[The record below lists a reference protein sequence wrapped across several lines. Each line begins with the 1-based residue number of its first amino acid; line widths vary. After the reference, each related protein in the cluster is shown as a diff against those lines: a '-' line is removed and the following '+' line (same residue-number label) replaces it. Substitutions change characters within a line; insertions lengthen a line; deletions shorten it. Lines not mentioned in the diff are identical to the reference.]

1 MFSLSLKAQDC
12 FLWISLRVGPMKR
25 NQEGSMPA
33 LIRVAQSERKHCTL
47 SIIFFPP
54 HSLIYVEIVSM
65 QHQLNSVCLTLMKK
79 KPLLSWRIQPAN
91 IWTIGLQILCL
102 CVVAW
107 PWFLCINE
115 CSWAAWGFLK
125 EARAALQLLL
135 DQRTWTESQKASWE
149 QWIASACCPA
159 LDFNSCGP
167 FTSQQDPAVT
177 SQQAFSCFLEAIGC
191 RFTC

>member
-1 MFSLSLKAQDC
+1 MKENIARSAFFFSTAQLDLC
-12 FLWISLRVGPMKR
+12 G
-25 NQEGSMPA
+25 N
-33 LIRVAQSERKHCTL
+33 
-47 SIIFFPP
+47 SIHATPTQP
-54 HSLIYVEIVSM
+54 CMSDPYEKESA
-65 QHQLNSVCLTLMKK
+65 
-79 KPLLSWRIQPAN
+79 LLSWRIQPAN
-91 IWTIGLQILCL
+91 MWTIWLQILCL

-107 PWFLCINE
+107 PWFLCVNE
-115 CSWAAWGFLK
+115 CLWARWVFLK

-135 DQRTWTESQKASWE
+135 DQRTWTESKKASWE

-177 SQQAFSCFLEAIGC
+177 SQQAFSCFLEAISC